1 MRLRD
6 TDLQESSSV
15 ESVGALCR
23 ACLVLRRQS
32 EVSYEALNRDD
43 DPFNEGESSSLIAS
57 PLSPELIKAELCNWK
72 LESKE
77 INQVYKLASRLV
89 D

>member
-1 MRLRD
+1 MW
-6 TDLQESSSV
+6 E
-15 ESVGALCR
+15 LCAER
-23 ACLVLRRQS
+23 VWYSEDNR

-57 PLSPELIKAELCNWK
+57 PLSPELIKAELCNWE
-72 LESKE
+72 LESKG